1 MGRLRTEATVICPAG
16 QRREG
21 VRMELGT
28 VILGIIVVGALIAA
42 ISFGWTQ
49 KGVRRN
55 VDNSYLP

>member
-1 MGRLRTEATVICPAG
+1 MT
-16 QRREG
+16 
-21 VRMELGT
+21 LGT
-28 VILGIIVVGALIAA
+28 VLLGIIVVGAILAV